1 MGIFSRIADI
11 FKSNVND
18 ALDQAENPEKMLK
31 QMVLEMEES
40 VNKATLAVAGAIS
53 NEKQLERRITKAVR
67 DKTEWQEKAVKAL
80 EANRED
86 LAKAA
91 LEKKA
96 IAERNFIDL
105 QPVYQQAKEASVKM
119 RQQLGALKNKLE
131 EARMR
136 QSTLVARSEAAK
148 AQKTIAQSFSGVGS
162 DAFSKFEKYETKIE
176 KLESEADAFT
186 QLANE
191 NSNLEQELKSLENN
205 LTVENELQDL
215 KKKMGLLPNSDSE
228 NNNKGV

>member
-1 MGIFSRIADI
+1 MGIFNRIADI

-105 QPVYQQAKEASVKM
+105 QPVYKQAKEASVKM
-119 RQQLGALKNKLE
+119 RQQLDALKNKLE

-148 AQKTIAQSFSGVGS
+148 AQKTIAQSFSGVGA

-191 NSNLEQELKSLENN
+191 KSNLEQEFKSLENN

-215 KKKMGLLPNSDSE
+215 KKKMGLLPNSDNES
-228 NNNKGV
+228 NNKGV